1 VLCKSSEDPLSS
13 IYVEPSRCSA
23 EDCGGRR
30 SSRTGVVALDSFL
43 VAYVG
48 ICDVLTLTLA
58 IKIQ

>member
-1 VLCKSSEDPLSS
+1 VQCKSSEDPLSS
-13 IYVEPSRCSA
+13 VYVEPSRCSV
-23 EDCGGRR
+23 DCGGRR
-30 SSRTGVVALDSFL
+30 FSRTGVVALDSFL